1 MDQLEAEQALA
12 KRDRIPAYWLPSLTP
27 AAETKVEDVVR
38 KTEEVLEKGL
48 STKCYVGDKFGHTVR
63 CVAAQPFCREQALT
77 PPNMTCSIKT
87 LVDVHFVN
95 EQTPG
100 EGQKKHLCP
109 SCKKSI
115 SSVNKLF
122 GESTLSPV
130 FEVDR

>member
-1 MDQLEAEQALA
+1 MDQLRAEQALA
-12 KRDRIPAYWLPSLTP
+12 KRDKIPAYWLPSLTP

-63 CVAAQPFCREQALT
+63 CVAAQPFLREQALT
-77 PPNMTCSIKT
+77 HPNMSSIKT
-87 LVDVHFVN
+87 LVDVHFVH
-95 EQTPG
+95 EQTPS
-100 EGQKKHLCP
+100 EGTKRHLCP

-122 GESTLSPV
+122 GEKTFPPICV
-130 FEVDR
+130 